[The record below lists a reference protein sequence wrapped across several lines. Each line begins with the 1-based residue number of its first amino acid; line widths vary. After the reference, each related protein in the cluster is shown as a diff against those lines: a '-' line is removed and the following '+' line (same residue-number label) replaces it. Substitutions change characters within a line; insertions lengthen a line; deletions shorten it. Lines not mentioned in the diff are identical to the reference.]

1 MTCITPRRSKYSR
14 QQKKSL
20 NKSKTKRNK
29 SESIKNIGLALC
41 KFQATIGKV
50 SKEANN
56 PFFKSKYA
64 SLANIL
70 DTIQKPLSEC
80 GLAFAQLPDDD
91 ALTTILIHSESGEWL
106 QASYKMPVAKQN
118 DPQAMGSAI
127 TYARRYALGAILGLN
142 IDDDDD
148 AEKAMG
154 RQSVAKR
161 DELTPKHVNW
171 QRAVEHLK
179 TGGLMTDITNKY
191 EVSAVNQKLL
201 IGEK

>member
-1 MTCITPRRSKYSR
+1 M
-14 QQKKSL
+14 
-20 NKSKTKRNK
+20 NK

-56 PFFKSKYA
+56 PFFKKKYA

-80 GLAFAQLPDDD
+80 GLAFAQLPDND
-91 ALTTILIHSESGEWL
+91 ALTTLLIHSESGEWIE
-106 QASYKMPVAKQN
+106 ASYKMPVAKQN

-148 AEKAMG
+148 GEKAMG
-154 RQSVAKR
+154 RAPQK
-161 DELTPKHVNW
+161 ETLTPKHPNW
-171 QRAVEHLK
+171 AKALEHIQR
-179 TGGLMTDITNKY
+179 GGKISDITSKY
-191 EVSAVNQKLL
+191 TLSEVDYKLL
-201 IGEK
+201 SSVK